1 MRKAFLVAAAFGF
14 GVLVGVAPALA
25 SHNYWAVDDS
35 CGTGGSTYFYP
46 GGPAS
51 GWQVHSGNGYQGVCH
66 MWTWPTCNSCNYEQ
80 HGNWY
85 RPTTSAY
92 TGTYNVRIWNDC
104 DTHFD
109 NTAVKYRRYANG
121 TGGGVS
127 QTYVFNQ
134 GGSPCDTITH
144 VGQGSFNGPNGGYVK
159 LIDSSSN
166 TTDEIG
172 VDHLRYVPV
181 AH

>member
-1 MRKAFLVAAAFGF
+1 MRRVVTLSAVFLFGL
-14 GVLVGVAPALA
+14 LVWTVPALA
-25 SHNYWAVDDS
+25 SHQYWAVDDS

-66 MWTWPTCNSCNYEQ
+66 MWTWPTCNNCNYEQ
-80 HGNWY
+80 NANWY
-85 RPTTSAY
+85 LPTNSSY

-121 TGGGVS
+121 TGGGV
-127 QTYVFNQ
+127 TEVYVFNQ
-134 GGSPCDTITH
+134 GGSPCDSIQH
-144 VGQGSFNGPNGGYVK
+144 VGQGYFNGPNGGYVR
-159 LIDSSSN
+159 LIDSSKN
-166 TTDEIG
+166 TTEEIG

-181 AH
+181 PH